1 MGSGGAATVMTA
13 MIHSG
18 TGLPTTFLDSLSD
31 AVLVLDGTGRV
42 KFANT
47 AALRLLPCEPGTP
60 LRQLAQQLDGRLV
73 DWAHEVLAGRTAGE
87 PPAGAAGASL
97 QPLDARLWALRLP
110 QPQRAAPSHGGALLP
125 EAVEM
130 TAEWE
135 QVYRMFWSSAFPVT
149 LQDENYRLV
158 EVNDAYVEFSGFAHE
173 RLIGLDPSLLQPE
186 EDRAAVLADRERFVR
201 SGGVGELPQMIERRI
216 IDAGGRERW
225 YRAAR
230 RVLVDA
236 TGRRFYLAVLQ
247 DCTLEHV
254 AREQADRSVHE
265 LEHWFELSPTG
276 MVMFDDSGL
285 VVRTNTA
292 FEALVGDVPVLL
304 PEASPAVQQLLGWQA
319 AEGHQGSPLAQLL
332 PGGMPIESQGWVP
345 DPEGG
350 MRRLRGLLRC
360 YEERSNRRRYMCV
373 VEDLSAEEERD
384 LAKLQLGT
392 LVDTAGVGLA
402 TFQESAMGM
411 GARRARAA
419 GPNAAHEQAGSASE
433 SAAPSLQTIGRDVV
447 LPESL
452 AEFERVQQAVKLGER
467 AEARYAI
474 RHPEHGTRW
483 LLTRVEPGRL
493 ASGQRT
499 TSVVTL
505 DVTEQHQAQARSE
518 QLLHELSTILE
529 SSPAGIAYLRGN
541 TLVRCNRRFERML
554 GFSAGAVAGS
564 SIGELFGR
572 HPAGQRVVEDSEAAL
587 SESGIYETEIEVAQ
601 KGRPAQWYALSVRRM
616 APVGGVAEAI
626 AVLSDVTRLKTQQTE
641 LEELA
646 EAVALQAHRTRAIL
660 DSVFVGIVTVGAS
673 GIEWMN
679 RSARRMFGGDL
690 ADFVGGPIATVAT
703 PEEGHPFQQTQL
715 LEELPEGQAH
725 NFECRMRGRDGR
737 EFWVVGN
744 AVATRSDTGARQ
756 LTYALLDI
764 SRRRQAEARIAE
776 AQASLQRIIELAPLA
791 ITLRDAKTLRVLQIN
806 KLAAAITG
814 LEQPDVVG
822 KTPEDLYGAEPGQQM
837 RAHMEAAL
845 RSSEVTHREYRI
857 ERDGRT
863 QHWDARYL
871 PLAKPGEPP
880 DQLLLVAA
888 DVTEQRA
895 AQQARL
901 EAAIAQREMLVKEVH
916 HRIKNN
922 LQGVAGLLQQIAS
935 KKPEVAGAIAEV
947 VGQVQAIAQVYGL
960 QVGAGGPLRLRSVVE
975 AIAASVQRTFGRNI
989 ALSVD
994 GESAADWGLP
1004 EAESIPIALTLNELL
1019 TNAIK
1024 HSAADSEIGCAFTA
1038 GEGGVRIEIG
1048 SIGRLPEGFSL
1059 DRFPGGVSGL
1069 GLIRALLPR
1078 RSATLALGQRGERVV
1093 ASVSLV
1099 PPGVKKITTP
1109 S

>member
-1 MGSGGAATVMTA
+1 MTA
-13 MIHSG
+13 MTPTG
-18 TGLPTTFLDSLSD
+18 PGLPTPFLDSLSD
-31 AVLVLDGTGRV
+31 AVLVLDGGGRI

-47 AALRLLPCEPGTP
+47 AALRRLPCEPGTP
-60 LRQLAQQLDGRLV
+60 LRQLAQQLDARLIDLV
-73 DWAHEVLAGRTAGE
+73 HEVLSGRRQPGELPAGE
-87 PPAGAAGASL
+87 PGATLPSL
-97 QPLDARLWALRLP
+97 QPLDGRLWALRLP
-110 QPQRAAPSHGGALLP
+110 QPHQRAAARQGEPVVP
-125 EAVEM
+125 DAVAM

-149 LQDENYRLV
+149 LQDESYRFV
-158 EVNDAYVEFSGFAHE
+158 EVNDAYVEFSGFPRE
-173 RLIGLDPSLLQPE
+173 RLLGLDPCMLQPE
-186 EDRAAVLADRERFVR
+186 EDRASVLADRQRY
-201 SGGVGELPQMIERRI
+201 STSTGELPQMVERRI
-216 IDAGGRERW
+216 IDASGRQRW

-230 RVLVDA
+230 RVLIDA
-236 TGRRFYLAVLQ
+236 KGQRFYLAVLQ
-247 DCTLEHV
+247 DGTPEHV

-304 PEASPAVQQLLGWQA
+304 PEASPAVQQLLGWRG
-319 AEGHQGSPLAQLL
+319 AEGSGEGQGGPLAQLV
-332 PGGMPIESQGWVP
+332 PGGAPIESQGWVP
-345 DPEGG
+345 HADGG
-350 MRRLRGLLRC
+350 QRRLRGLLRC
-360 YEERSNRRRYMCV
+360 YEQRGSRRRYMCV

-402 TFQESAMGM
+402 TFQESGM
-411 GARRARAA
+411 GSRRARAA
-419 GPNAAHEQAGSASE
+419 VPADPAQQARRGAGE
-433 SAAPSLQTIGRDVV
+433 GAAPSLQAIGRDVV
-447 LPESL
+447 LPESMH
-452 AEFERVQQAVKLGER
+452 EFERVQQAVKLGER

-474 RHPEHGTRW
+474 HHAELGTRW

-505 DVTEQHQAQARSE
+505 DVTEQHQAQQRSE

-529 SSPAGIAYLRGN
+529 SSPAGIAYLRGEM
-541 TLVRCNRRFERML
+541 LVRCNSRYERML
-554 GFSAGAVAGS
+554 GFAPGTMAGRSVT
-564 SIGELFGR
+564 ELFADQ
-572 HPAGQRVVEDSEAAL
+572 PEAQRVVAESDVAL
-587 SESGIYETEIEVAQ
+587 AESGIYETEIEVPL
-601 KGRPAQWYALSVRRM
+601 KDRPTQWYSLSVRRLP
-616 APVGGVAEAI
+616 ATGGATEAI
-626 AVLSDVTRLKTQQTE
+626 AVLSDVTRLKTQQKE
-641 LEELA
+641 LEGLA
-646 EAVALQAHRTRAIL
+646 QAVALQAHRTRAIL
-660 DSVFVGIVTVGAS
+660 DSVFVGIVNVGAS

-690 ADFVGGPIATVAT
+690 ADFINQPIATVAT
-703 PEEGHPFQQTQL
+703 DDDGHPFLQTHL
-715 LEELPEGQAH
+715 LEDLPEGQAH

-744 AVATRSDTGARQ
+744 AVATRSDSGARQ

-791 ITLRDAKTLRVLQIN
+791 ITLRDAKTLAVLQLN
-806 KLAAAITG
+806 KIAAAITEH
-814 LEQPDVVG
+814 EQEQVVG
-822 KTPEDLYGAEPGQQM
+822 RTPEDIYDPVAARHM
-837 RAHMEAAL
+837 RADMEAAL
-845 RSSEVTHREYRI
+845 RSSDVTQREYRI
-857 ERDGRT
+857 SRKGHT
-863 QHWDARYL
+863 QYWDARYL
-871 PLAKPGEPP
+871 PLARPGEAP
-880 DQLLLVAA
+880 DQLLLVAT
-888 DVTEQRA
+888 DVTEQRV
-895 AQQARL
+895 AQEARL

-935 KKPEVAGAIAEV
+935 KKPEVAPAIAEV

-960 QVGAGGPLRLRSVVE
+960 QVGAGGPLRLKSVVE
-975 AIAASVQRTFGRNI
+975 AIASSVQRTFGRNI
-989 ALSVD
+989 VLTVTGD
-994 GESAADWGLP
+994 TTELWGLP

-1024 HSAADSEIGCAFTA
+1024 HSPPASDIGCAFTA
-1038 GEGGVRIEIG
+1038 GDGGVRLEVG
-1048 SIGRLPEGFSL
+1048 NVGRLPEGFSL

-1078 RSATLALGQRGERVV
+1078 RSATLALGQRGEQVV

-1099 PPGVKKITTP
+1099 PPGVKKITP
-1109 S
+1109 AA

>member
-1 MGSGGAATVMTA
+1 MTA
-13 MIHSG
+13 ITHTG
-18 TGLPTTFLDSLSD
+18 PGLPTSFLDSLSD
-31 AVLVLDGTGRV
+31 AVLVLDAAGRV
-42 KFANT
+42 TFANT
-47 AALRLLPCEPGTP
+47 AALRRLPCEPGTP
-60 LRQLAQQLDGRLV
+60 LHQLAQQLDGGLV
-73 DWAHEVLAGRTAGE
+73 ERVREVLAGRRAHGE
-87 PPAGAAGASL
+87 LQPGASL
-97 QPLDARLWALRLP
+97 QPLEGRLWALRLP
-110 QPQRAAPSHGGALLP
+110 PLHRATASPGTATLP
-125 EAVEM
+125 DAVQM

-135 QVYRMFWSSAFPVT
+135 QVYRMFWSSAFPLA
-149 LQDENYRLV
+149 LQDENFRFV
-158 EVNDAYVEFSGFAHE
+158 EVNDAYVEFTGFPRE
-173 RLIGLDPSLLQPE
+173 RLIGLDPCLLQPE
-186 EDRAAVLADRERFVR
+186 EDRAAVLADRQRFLKA
-201 SGGVGELPQMIERRI
+201 GGIGELPQMVERRI
-216 IDAGGRERW
+216 VDAGGRERW

-236 TGRRFYLAVLQ
+236 QGRRFYLAVLQ
-247 DCTLEHV
+247 DCTPEYV

-304 PEASPAVQQLLGWQA
+304 SEASPAVQQLLGWLGGDG
-319 AEGHQGSPLAQLL
+319 EPGGVLAQLL
-332 PGGMPIESQGWVP
+332 PGGAPVESQGWVP
-345 DPEGG
+345 DPDGG
-350 MRRLRGLLRC
+350 LRRLRGLLRC
-360 YEERSNRRRYMCV
+360 YEQRGSRRRYMCV

-402 TFQESAMGM
+402 TFQEASAGE
-411 GARRARAA
+411 RRALAGPGAPAQALAA
-419 GPNAAHEQAGSASE
+419 GEG
-433 SAAPSLQTIGRDVV
+433 AAPNLQAIGRDVV

-452 AEFERVQQAVKLGER
+452 AEFERVQQAVKHGER

-474 RHPEHGTRW
+474 RHPVHGTRW
-483 LLTRVEPGRL
+483 LLTRVEPGQL

-505 DVTEQHQAQARSE
+505 DVTEQQQAQARSE
-518 QLLHELSTILE
+518 QLLRELSTILE

-564 SIGELFGR
+564 SIGELFGQ
-572 HPAGQRVVEDSEAAL
+572 HAAGQRVVEESEAAL
-587 SESGIYETEIEVAQ
+587 AESGIYETEIEVTL
-601 KGRPAQWYALSVRRM
+601 KNRPAQWYALSVRRM

-646 EAVALQAHRTRAIL
+646 EAVALQAQRTRAIL

-690 ADFVGGPIATVAT
+690 ADFMGEPIATVAT
-703 PEEGHPFQQTQL
+703 PEEDHPFQQTQL
-715 LEELPEGQAH
+715 LDELPEGQAH

-744 AVATRSDTGARQ
+744 AVSTRSDTGARQ

-776 AQASLQRIIELAPLA
+776 AQASLQRLIEMAPLA

-806 KLAAAITG
+806 KIAAAITG
-814 LEQPDVVG
+814 FEQHDVVG
-822 KTPEDLYGAEPGQQM
+822 KAPEDLYGADAGQQM
-837 RAHMEAAL
+837 RAHMEEAL
-845 RSSEVTHREYRI
+845 HSSEVTHREYRI
-857 ERDGRT
+857 EREGRT

-871 PLAKPGEPP
+871 PLARPGEPP

-922 LQGVAGLLQQIAS
+922 LQGVAGLLQQIAA
-935 KKPEVAGAIAEV
+935 KKPEVAPVIAEV

-960 QVGAGGPLRLRSVVE
+960 QVGVSGPLRLKSVVE
-975 AIAASVQRTFGRNI
+975 AIATSVQRTFGRHI
-989 ALSVD
+989 VLSVV
-994 GESAADWGLP
+994 GEPADAWGLP

-1024 HSAADSEIGCAFTA
+1024 HSEPAGDIGCTFTA
-1038 GEGGVRIEIG
+1038 GDGGVRLEV
-1048 SIGRLPEGFSL
+1048 SNFGRLPEGFSL

-1078 RSATLALGQRGERVV
+1078 RSATLALGPRGEQVV

-1099 PPGVKKITTP
+1099 PPGVKKVTP
-1109 S
+1109 AP

>member
-1 MGSGGAATVMTA
+1 MTP
-13 MIHSG
+13 
-18 TGLPTTFLDSLSD
+18 GLPTAFLDALSD
-31 AVLVLDGTGRV
+31 AVLVLDGAGRI

-47 AALRLLPCEPGTP
+47 AALRLLPCEPGTL
-60 LRQLAQQLDGRLV
+60 LRQLAQQLDAALIDAV
-73 DWAHEVLAGRTAGE
+73 HEVLAGRRGAGE
-87 PPAGAAGASL
+87 LPMGAAASQPPSL
-97 QPLDARLWALRLP
+97 QPLDGRLWALRLP
-110 QPQRAAPSHGGALLP
+110 PPQRSSLPHGVAALP
-125 EAVEM
+125 AAVAM

-135 QVYRMFWSSAFPVT
+135 QVYRMFWTSAFPVT
-149 LQDENYRLV
+149 LQDEAYRYV
-158 EVNDAYVEFSGFAHE
+158 EVNDAYVEFSGFPRE
-173 RLIGLDPSLLQPE
+173 RLIGLDPVLLQPE
-186 EDRAAVLADRERFVR
+186 EDRATVLADRARFLQ
-201 SGGVGELPQMIERRI
+201 GGGIGELPQMVERRI
-216 IDAGGRERW
+216 TDAGGRERW

-230 RVLVDA
+230 RVLVGA
-236 TGRRFYLAVLQ
+236 KGERFYLAVLQ
-247 DCTLEHV
+247 DCTSEHV

-304 PEASPAVQQLLGWQA
+304 SEASAAVQQLLGWRTG
-319 AEGHQGSPLAQLL
+319 EGEGSGLL
-332 PGGMPIESQGWVP
+332 TSLQPGDAPVESQGWVP
-345 DPEGG
+345 DPDGG

-360 YEERSNRRRYMCV
+360 YEERGGRRRYMCV

-402 TFQESAMGM
+402 TFQESGM
-411 GARRARAA
+411 GPRRSRPAAA
-419 GPNAAHEQAGSASE
+419 GMCDEQGGNAAEGAT
-433 SAAPSLQTIGRDVV
+433 PSLQAIGRDVV

-452 AEFERVQQAVKLGER
+452 AEFERVQQAVKRGER

-474 RHPEHGTRW
+474 RHPDHGTRW
-483 LLTRVEPGRL
+483 LFTRVEPGQL

-505 DVTEQHQAQARSE
+505 DVTEQEQARSRSE
-518 QLLHELSTILE
+518 QLLRELSTILE

-554 GFSAGAVAGS
+554 GFSTGAIAGS

-572 HPAGQRVVEDSEAAL
+572 HPAGRRVVEESEAAL
-587 SESGIYETEIEVAQ
+587 GESGVYETEIEVTLR
-601 KGRPAQWYALSVRRM
+601 GRPAQWYALSVRRM
-616 APVGGVAEAI
+616 APVGGASEAI
-626 AVLSDVTRLKTQQTE
+626 AVLSDVTRLKTQQQE

-646 EAVALQAHRTRAIL
+646 QAVAQQAHRTRAIL
-660 DSVFVGIVTVGAS
+660 DSVFVGIVNVGAG

-690 ADFVGGPIATVAT
+690 PDFIGEPIATAAT
-703 PEEGHPFQQTQL
+703 PEEGHPFHQTQL

-776 AQASLQRIIELAPLA
+776 AQASLQRIIEMAPLA

-806 KLAAAITG
+806 KIAAAVTG
-814 LEQPDVVG
+814 HAQQDVVG
-822 KTPEDLYGAEPGQQM
+822 KAPEELYESEAARHL
-837 RAHMEAAL
+837 RADMEAAL
-845 RSSEVTHREYRI
+845 SSSEVTQREYR
-857 ERDGRT
+857 RMQDGRM

-871 PLAKPGEPP
+871 PLARPGEAP
-880 DQLLLVAA
+880 DQLLLVAT

-935 KKPEVAGAIAEV
+935 KKPEVAPAIAEV

-960 QVGAGGPLRLRSVVE
+960 QVGTGGPLPLRSVVE
-975 AIAASVQRTFGRNI
+975 AIAASVQRTFGRSI
-989 ALSVD
+989 ALSMA
-994 GESAADWGLP
+994 GEATTDWGLP

-1024 HSAADSEIGCAFTA
+1024 HSPAASEIGCAFTT
-1038 GEGGVRIEIG
+1038 GDGGVQIEV
-1048 SIGRLPEGFSL
+1048 SNAGRLPEGFSL
-1059 DRFPGGVSGL
+1059 DRFPGGVSGI

-1078 RSATLALGQRGERVV
+1078 RSATLALGQRADRVV

-1099 PPGVKKITTP
+1099 QPGVKKITP
-1109 S
+1109 AP